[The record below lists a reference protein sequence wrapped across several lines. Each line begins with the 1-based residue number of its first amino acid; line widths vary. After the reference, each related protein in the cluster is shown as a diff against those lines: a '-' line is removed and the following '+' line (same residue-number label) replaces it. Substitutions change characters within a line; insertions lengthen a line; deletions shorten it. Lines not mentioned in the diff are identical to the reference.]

1 MPQSRHQKRRERKP
15 LKSTPYDNLVCF
27 NFYRGW
33 RAVQEF
39 YHSAYPDNF
48 NPQRSY
54 IIGLCIDKA
63 KRVSEIAEIMQ
74 IDDAA
79 ISNILR
85 RMEKDQ
91 LIVRRKSSTD
101 RRSIEV
107 RATAYGTKIERE
119 TRQKLEA
126 LDEVLEQHISDRDR
140 QVLYQLVKVIHEHT
154 S

>member
-1 MPQSRHQKRRERKP
+1 MPQSRHQKGKERQP
-15 LKSTPYDNLVCF
+15 LKPTPYDNLVCF

-39 YHSAYPDNF
+39 YDSAYPDNF

-54 IIGLCIDKA
+54 IIGLCIDEA

-85 RMEKDQ
+85 RMEKDK
-91 LIVRRKSSTD
+91 LIVRKKSSTD
-101 RRSIEV
+101 KRSIEV
-107 RATAYGTKIERE
+107 RATAYGAKIERE

-126 LDEVLEQHISDRDR
+126 LDEVLEQHISNRDR
-140 QVLYQLVKVIHEHT
+140 QVLYKLVKVIHEHT